1 MPVSSSK
8 KHILLMTATITP
20 GNAPELARVD
30 PVARLQDYDA
40 SLRFYLTMIDN
51 PLHGIV
57 FVENSNSDVSLLRQT
72 ADKMGLANRVE
83 FLCNYGSFTYAEW
96 GRAYGEFKLL
106 DHAMTNSTMVR
117 DAGEKAVIW
126 KVTGRYK
133 VLNLRTI
140 VQRAPANLDAYVD
153 MKDRPLRWMDMRLM
167 AWTPNGYDRVFLGVA
182 DSIGRNFNERA
193 MRENMPE
200 HLDGVTL
207 VRRFRNEPLIDGIR
221 GYDNANYS
229 RGVNLLK
236 FYVRS
241 AARICVPWF
250 WI

>member
-1 MPVSSSK
+1 VNSSK
-8 KHILLMTATITP
+8 KHILLLTATITP
-20 GNAPELARVD
+20 RNAPELARAD
-30 PVARLQDYDA
+30 PVARLHDYEA
-40 SLRFYLTMIDN
+40 SLSYYLKMIDN

-57 FVENSNSDVSLLRQT
+57 FVENSDSDVSSLRRS
-72 ADKMGLANRVE
+72 ADRAGLTDRVE

-106 DHAMTNSTMVR
+106 DYAMTNSSMVR
-117 DAGEKAVIW
+117 DADKEAVVW

-133 VLNLRTI
+133 VLNLRTMI
-140 VQRAPANLDAYVD
+140 HRAPVNLDVYVD
-153 MKDRPLRWMDMRLM
+153 LKDRPLRWMDMRLM
-167 AWTPNGYDRVFLGVA
+167 AWTPKGYDVVFLRVA
-182 DSIGRNFNERA
+182 DAIGKDFNERA

-207 VRRFRNEPLIDGIR
+207 VRRFCIEPRIDGIR

-229 RGVNLLK
+229 RGLNLMK
-236 FYVRS
+236 YYVRS
-241 AARICVPWF
+241 FTRICAPWL